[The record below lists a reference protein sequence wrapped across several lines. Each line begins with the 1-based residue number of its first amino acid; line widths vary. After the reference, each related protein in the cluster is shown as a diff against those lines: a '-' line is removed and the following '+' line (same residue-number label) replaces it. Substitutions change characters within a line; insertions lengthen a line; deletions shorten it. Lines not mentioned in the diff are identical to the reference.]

1 MKQQIR
7 STTLLCLL
15 ILLYA
20 GRCYGE
26 DLKVTGGSS
35 PDDYE
40 YTGEVLT
47 IKSGTP
53 ITISGTTTAGRIVIA
68 ADVTANVTVDGVSIK
83 PERPNENPAID
94 ISRTATL
101 NLTLKGKNTLQ
112 PGIATDKSALH
123 VPTGA
128 TLVIQG
134 EGELTAIGNGSC
146 AGIGGND
153 GESAGI
159 ITIESGKI
167 TAKGDNRGAGIGGG
181 WFGAAGNITIHGGTI
196 DATGGGYNSN
206 GGAGIGS
213 GHDSSGNNGSI
224 TITGGNITATGGWG
238 TACIGG
244 GTQSPA
250 GTITISGGVITALKT
265 TVSEMYS
272 GRIGGGDISITGGEI
287 TITGNPVIK
296 TGAINTTN
304 TTKGGGILFIGNDAT
319 KIKQGKVYG
328 NTTAPDGYTVEEKET
343 LTIPEG
349 ASLTVAEGSTL
360 VNKGTIKTEGN
371 GAITNNGAIH
381 NTGTLPETINGKPAK
396 KELKADMIAT
406 ISDVVYIGIAIT
418 PTVSITDNDTPL
430 KVDEDYTLACSDNIN
445 AGTAK
450 ATIAPKGDKYF
461 GDPIEKTFTITE
473 APLTVT
479 PEAGQFHYQDENN
492 IYPVYTYSGNVNG
505 ETPGFTNNLEWGDDG
520 YIKQGSLALAD
531 NITGKFKASNYTLTV
546 VETAFTPIAE
556 DIAKKEAALETE
568 GGSSKVGEWYTGN
581 VIIKAPTDFNIK
593 QTGVTELRSTDDWT
607 ATSLTFDREGKY
619 TVTYQLKRDGRD
631 NPLAEKTV
639 DINLDKSVPTIGQP
653 VKGADGKSFS
663 LEVGDAYSG
672 IATIAYNL
680 NSAGETT
687 DNGFTQGDK
696 SYTLS
701 LTSLDYGTHSIT
713 VTVTDMA
720 GHSTTD
726 TRSIELKEPEQPE
739 QPGKPENPDQPGVKP
754 DPIYYTV
761 TLPAVEGATT
771 DPVAGEYQVESW
783 SSFRFYLTLDSDYS
797 QAEPVVTTDRGET
810 LIPRTSDGAY
820 IVKFVRDDVA
830 ISIDGIVKNP
840 DPVANEE
847 LQTEGIRIYAG
858 GGYLHIQ
865 TPKPEKVYI
874 FTPDGRLKTILSVTD
889 SGERIALP
897 KGVYFV
903 KAGERVYKTVL

>member
-1 MKQQIR
+1 MNRTIFTLLIVF
-7 STTLLCLL
+7 TTLPLVARGEEFNINQESVTITTPGTYTISGNLQTETANSIVVESGVEATITLQNVNINSKSCAFDIQGNAAVTL
-15 ILLYA
+15 ILS
-20 GRCYGE
+20 GE
-26 DLKVTGGSS
+26 NILKSADNYPGIHCENQTDDVFTDVNSTASLTILGDGKLTVTGG
-35 PDDYE
+35 
-40 YTGEVLT
+40 
-47 IKSGTP
+47 K
-53 ITISGTTTAGRIVIA
+53 
-68 ADVTANVTVDGVSIK
+68 
-83 PERPNENPAID
+83 
-94 ISRTATL
+94 
-101 NLTLKGKNTLQ
+101 Q
-112 PGIATDKSALH
+112 
-123 VPTGA
+123 
-128 TLVIQG
+128 
-134 EGELTAIGNGSC
+134 C
-146 AGIGGND
+146 AGIGGDN
-153 GESAGI
+153 GWENTVGGHGGI
-159 ITIESGKI
+159 ITIESGTI
-167 TAKGDNRGAGIGGG
+167 VAQGGSYGAGIGGG
-181 WFGAAGNITIHGGTI
+181 SGGSGGRITIKGGIITAKENK
-196 DATGGGYNSN
+196 DS
-206 GGAGIGS
+206 AGIGGGS
-213 GHDSSGNNGSI
+213 NFDGKFNGGRI
-224 TITGGNITATGGWG
+224 IITGGQITAT
-238 TACIGG
+238 TIGHG
-244 GTQSPA
+244 AGYNKTDCLIISPDA
-250 GTITISGGVITALKT
+250 TITTTGNISDYSNGFSFYNNQTNA
-265 TVSEMYS
+265 TVK
-272 GRIGGGDISITGGEI
+272 
-287 TITGNPVIK
+287 GNPVIPAGTTITIDNEK
-296 TGAINTTN
+296 TLTVPKGATLTVEGAI
-304 TTKGGGILFIGNDAT
+304 
-319 KIKQGKVYG
+319 
-328 NTTAPDGYTVEEKET
+328 
-343 LTIPEG
+343 
-349 ASLTVAEGSTL
+349 
-360 VNKGTIKTEGN
+360 VNNGTINNNETITTTGN
-371 GAITNNGAIH
+371 GTITNNGAIH
-381 NTGTLPETINGKPAK
+381 NSGTLLGAVSGNPAK
-396 KELKADMIAT
+396 EELKAAMIAA
-406 ISDVVYIGIAIT
+406 ISDVVYTGLAIT

-492 IYPVYTYSGNVNG
+492 IYPVYTYSGNVNE
-505 ETPGFTNNLEWGDDG
+505 ETPGFTNNLEWANDG

-531 NITGKFKASNYTLTV
+531 NITGNFKASNYTLTV

-593 QTGVTELRSTDDWT
+593 QTGVTEPRSTDDWT

-672 IATIAYNL
+672 IATIAYTL
-680 NSAGETT
+680 NSTGETT

-701 LTSLDYGTHSIT
+701 LTSLDYGTHSIA

-726 TRSIELKEPEQPE
+726 TRSIELKEPEQPD

>member
-15 ILLYA
+15 ILLCA

-26 DLKVTGGSS
+26 DLKVAGGSS
-35 PDDYE
+35 PNDYE

-53 ITISGTTTAGRIVIA
+53 ITISGTTTTDRIVIA
-68 ADVTANVTVDGVSIK
+68 AGIEANVTVDGVSIQLGSWRGDC
-83 PERPNENPAID
+83 PLN
-94 ISRTATL
+94 ISTTATL
-101 NLTLKGKNTLQ
+101 NLTLKGKNILKTF
-112 PGIATDKSALH
+112 KCSLH
-123 VPTGA
+123 VPEEA

-134 EGELTAIGNGSC
+134 EGELTAEGAHDC
-146 AGIGGND
+146 AGIGGYN
-153 GESAGI
+153 GESAGT
-159 ITIESGKI
+159 ITIKSGTIKAI
-167 TAKGDNRGAGIGGG
+167 GGEASASIGGG
-181 WFGAAGNITIHGGTI
+181 AGSSAGN
-196 DATGGGYNSN
+196 
-206 GGAGIGS
+206 
-213 GHDSSGNNGSI
+213 
-224 TITGGNITATGGWG
+224 
-238 TACIGG
+238 
-244 GTQSPA
+244 
-250 GTITISGGVITALKT
+250 ITISGGVITTLDKSKET
-265 TVSEMYS
+265 IGT
-272 GRIGGGDISITGGEI
+272 IGGGGNNTNGTIN
-287 TITGNPVIK
+287 ITGNPVIK
-296 TGAINTTN
+296 TGAINITDKTMS
-304 TTKGGGILFIGNDAT
+304 GGILFIGKETDIN
-319 KIKQGKVYG
+319 QGKVYG
-328 NTTAPDGYTVEEKET
+328 NITAPDGYTIEEGET
-343 LTIPEG
+343 LTIPTEASLTVKNGSILTIQEG
-349 ASLTVAEGSTL
+349 ASLTIENGSTL

-406 ISDVVYIGIAIT
+406 ISDVVYTGLAIT

-450 ATIAPKGDKYF
+450 ATIASKGDKYF
-461 GDPIEKTFTITE
+461 GDPIEKTFTITK

-479 PEAGQFHYQDENN
+479 PEDGQFHYQDEND
-492 IYPVYTYSGNVNG
+492 IYPVYTYSGNVNE
-505 ETPGFTNNLEWGDDG
+505 ETPGFTNNLEWNNDG
-520 YIKQGSLALAD
+520 HIKQGSLALAD

-556 DIAKKEAALETE
+556 DITEKEAALETE

-631 NPLAEKTV
+631 NPLADKTV

-797 QAEPVVTTDRGET
+797 QAEPVVTTDRSET

-874 FTPDGRLKTILSVTD
+874 FTPDGRLKTMLSVTD

>member
-15 ILLYA
+15 ILLCA

-26 DLKVTGGSS
+26 DLTVTTTGSS
-35 PDDYE
+35 PVDYE
-40 YTGEVLT
+40 YAEKVLT
-47 IKSGTP
+47 INSSTP
-53 ITISGTTTAGRIVIA
+53 ITILGTTTTDRIVIA
-68 ADVTANVTVDGVSIK
+68 EGIEANVTVDGVSILLGSSNC
-83 PERPNENPAID
+83 PLD
-94 ISRTATL
+94 ISTTATL
-101 NLTLKGKNTLQ
+101 NLTLKGENTLQ
-112 PGIATDKSALH
+112 ASYSKSALH

-134 EGELTAIGNGSC
+134 EGKLTATGESSC
-146 AGIGGND
+146 AGIGGNE
-153 GESAGI
+153 GESAGT

-167 TAKGDNRGAGIGGG
+167 TVKGGNRGAGIGGG
-181 WFGAAGNITIHGGTI
+181 QYGTSGNITINGGTI
-196 DATGGGYNSN
+196 DATGGGYNSD

-213 GHDSSGNNGSI
+213 GHSSSGNNSSI
-224 TITGGNITATGGWG
+224 TITGGDITAIGGWRS
-238 TACIGG
+238 ACIGG

-265 TVSEMYS
+265 TISGMYS
-272 GRIGGGDISITGGEI
+272 GRIGGSDNYNTGGTI
-287 TITGNPVIK
+287 NITGNPVIK
-296 TGAINTTN
+296 TGNISITN
-304 TTKGGGILFIGNDAT
+304 QTISGGILFIGDDAT

-328 NTTAPDGYTVEEKET
+328 NTTAPNGYTVEEGET
-343 LTIPEG
+343 LTIPAG

-360 VNKGTIKTEGN
+360 VNKGTITTEGN

-381 NTGTLPETINGKPAK
+381 NSGTLPDNVSGKPAK
-396 KELKADMIAT
+396 KELRADMIAT
-406 ISDVVYIGIAIT
+406 INDVVYTGIAIT
-418 PTVSITDNDTPL
+418 PTVSITDNGTQL
-430 KVDEDYTLACSDNIN
+430 EVDEDYTLAYSENIN
-445 AGTAK
+445 AGAAK
-450 ATIAPKGDKYF
+450 ATITPKGDKYF

-479 PEAGQFHYQDENN
+479 PEAGQFHYQDESN
-492 IYPVYTYSGNVNG
+492 IYPVYTYSGNVNE
-505 ETPGFTNNLEWGDDG
+505 ETPGFTDNLEWDASSSK
-520 YIKQGSLALAD
+520 IKQGSLALAD
-531 NITGKFKASNYTLTV
+531 NIAGNFNANNYTLAV
-546 VETAFTPIAE
+546 VETAFIPIEENIAE
-556 DIAKKEAALETE
+556 KEAALETE
-568 GGSSKVGEWYTGN
+568 GGSSKVGEWYTEN
-581 VIIKAPTDFNIK
+581 VIIKAPTDFKIK

-631 NPLAEKTV
+631 SPLTEKSV
-639 DINLDKSVPTIGQP
+639 DINLDKSAPTIGQP

-672 IATIAYNL
+672 IATISYTL
-680 NSAGETT
+680 NSTGETT

-797 QAEPVVTTDRGET
+797 QAEPVVTTDRSET

-874 FTPDGRLKTILSVTD
+874 FTPDGRLKTMLPVTD